1 MVYKTQ
7 QGRKM
12 ARSKKPKIDSIDSI
26 ASKFAELRG
35 APKSKV
41 KPPNSITSAEYAQYA
56 QVSDRAAS
64 AWLLKLFKEGKC
76 NRVKIQ
82 NRFYYFFNE
91 KDA

>member
-7 QGRKM
+7 QGWKM
-12 ARSKKPKIDSIDSI
+12 ARSQKPKVDNIDLI

-35 APKSKV
+35 APRNEV

-64 AWLLKLFKEGKC
+64 AWLLRLFKDGKC
-76 NRVKIQ
+76 NRVKVN
-82 NRFYYFFNE
+82 NRFYYYFNE
-91 KDA
+91 KDS